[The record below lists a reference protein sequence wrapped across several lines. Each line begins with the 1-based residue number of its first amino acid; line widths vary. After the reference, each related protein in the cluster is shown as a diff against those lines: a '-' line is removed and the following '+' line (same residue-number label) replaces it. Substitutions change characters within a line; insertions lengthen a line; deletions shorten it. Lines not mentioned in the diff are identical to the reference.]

1 VSDLSLPYR
10 PVSVRLAPAL
20 RCHDACDPQRAEV
33 EAFIRRVYAEHYGA
47 RITSFAPTLLSMRD
61 AQGRLRAAAGFRSAN
76 DGPLFLERYL
86 SGPVDQLLGSQVVRV
101 DRARIVEVGHL
112 AALQAGDGR
121 RMAARVAA
129 QLVAQGQDWIV
140 CTLTAPLRHLFT
152 RLGIAS
158 ITLGVADPARLGA
171 DAPAWGSYYEQA
183 PLVQA
188 GYLPGALPALHRSEH

>member
-1 VSDLSLPYR
+1 MSDLSLPCR
-10 PVSVRLAPAL
+10 PPASPRLVPAL
-20 RCHDACDPQRAEV
+20 HSHDASDPQRAEV
-33 EAFIRRVYAEHYGA
+33 EAFIRRVYAEQYGA
-47 RITSFAPTLLSMRD
+47 RITGFAPTLLSMRD
-61 AQGRLRAAAGFRSAN
+61 AQGRLRAAAGFRSAS

-86 SGPVDQLLGSQVVRV
+86 TGPVDQLLSSHAQV
-101 DRARIVEVGHL
+101 DRDRIVEVGHL

-171 DAPAWGSYYEQA
+171 EAPAWGSYYKQA

-188 GYLPGALPALHRSEH
+188 GYLPDALPALHRSEH